1 MNGIETYL
9 TLGDLIGMTDTIDNI
24 SIENQIKNV
33 EKLKRDYEIIPIKPK
48 LSACCTDEQFKN
60 FPIKLKE
67 YEVSCEVKRVG
78 NNRVRE
84 HNNSIDTL
92 IEAFIIEVT
101 DFETIVPEIYKENV
115 LSSAKLRAKN
125 DGNVAM
131 FVYLDEIVGIF
142 DVK

>member
-1 MNGIETYL
+1 MEANDLSVKTLIEIANSNEIDIETL
-9 TLGDLIGMTDTIDNI
+9 
-24 SIENQIKNV
+24 IKNV
-33 EKLKRDYEIIPIKPK
+33 EKTKLEYEIIPAKPK
-48 LSACCTDEQFKN
+48 LSAVHTAEQFKN
-60 FPIKLKE
+60 FPTKLKE

-84 HNNSIDTL
+84 RNNSIDTL

-101 DFETIVPEIYKENV
+101 GFEIVVPEKYKENV
-115 LSSAKLRAKN
+115 LNAAKTRAKN

-142 DVK
+142 NV

>member
-1 MNGIETYL
+1 MEAIDLSVKTLIEIADSNETDIV
-9 TLGDLIGMTDTIDNI
+9 TL
-24 SIENQIKNV
+24 IKNV
-33 EKLKRDYEIIPIKPK
+33 EKLKREYEILPAKPK
-48 LSACCTDEQFKN
+48 LSAVHTAEQFKN
-60 FPIKLKE
+60 FPTKLKE
-67 YEVSCEVKRVG
+67 YEVSCEAKRTG

-84 HNNSIDTL
+84 RNNSIDTL
-92 IEAFIIEVT
+92 LESFIIEVT
-101 DFETIVPEIYKENV
+101 GFETIVPEIYKENV